1 MPAAQSDPV
10 KGEVATRTLSASR
23 RVQLD
28 MNSAFNYPFWNALAL
43 ARDGPEPLYDQIAGQ
58 LRAMVVAGAIPRGA
72 RLPPQRKLSDELDVS
87 RSTIVLAYARLKN
100 EGYAHGRTGAGTY
113 IETDLPED
121 LHRRLDAPAPAGPP
135 RQPRILARRGSALMG
150 LPLPSERELGYDL
163 SPLLPAL
170 DELPFS
176 DIRRSTAEYWGSE
189 PWPQFSFSERLGLP
203 ALRQQIAKYLG
214 EYEGV
219 PCAAEQIAV
228 VASTTQAF
236 ILLAQLL
243 LDPGDGVIV
252 EDPGYPT
259 RVAALVANGARVLP
273 HPVDHDGLCVDRFSA
288 ETETARMV
296 IASPTNQFPYGST
309 MPMAR
314 RLALLAWA
322 RARDAWVI
330 EYDYSSPIGINR
342 QPLASLLS
350 LDTDQRV
357 IFIGNINRIFSPS
370 LGLTYLVL
378 PPDLVELFYRAKLVF
393 SCYLPPPLQQMVA
406 DIMGRGVLA
415 RHVRRMRLL
424 YRERA
429 AILVGALHEALSD
442 RLVIPEVTAGLHLT
456 AHARGPLSDRA
467 ITDAARQRGIDVPA
481 LSRYR
486 LQSQEA
492 TGFIFGFGNT
502 APERISPAV
511 RRFAEVVAA
520 T

>member
-1 MPAAQSDPV
+1 M
-10 KGEVATRTLSASR
+10 TAS
-23 RVQLD
+23 
-28 MNSAFNYPFWNALAL
+28 FNYPFWNTIALAPN
-43 ARDGPEPLYDQIAGQ
+43 GPEPLYDQIAGQ
-58 LRAMVVAGAIPRGA
+58 LRMLVVAGAIPRGV
-72 RLPPQRKLSDELDVS
+72 RLPPTRKLSDELGVS

-100 EGYAHGRTGAGTY
+100 EGYANGRTGAGTY
-113 IETDLPED
+113 IEKDLPED
-121 LHRRLDAPAPAGPP
+121 LHRRTGEPPPPAPL
-135 RQPRILARRGSALMG
+135 RQPRLLAARGRALMG
-150 LPLPSERELGYDL
+150 QSLPSERELGYDL

-170 DELPFS
+170 DELPFA

-219 PCAAEQIAV
+219 PCRPEQIAV

-243 LDPGDGVIV
+243 LDPGDGVVI

-259 RVAALVANGARVLP
+259 RTAAMAANGARILP
-273 HPVDHDGLCVDRFSA
+273 QRVDQEGLCVDRFGP
-288 ETETARMV
+288 ETQAARMV

-309 MPMAR
+309 MSMER

-322 RARDAWVI
+322 RDRSAWVI

-342 QPLASLLS
+342 QPLPSLLS
-350 LDTDQRV
+350 LDADQRV

-415 RHVRRMRLL
+415 KHVRRMRLI

-429 AILVGALHEALSD
+429 SILVDALRQALGD
-442 RLVIPEVTAGLHLT
+442 RLLIPDVTAGLHLT
-456 AHARGPLSDRA
+456 AHALGPLDDA
-467 ITDAARQRGIDVPA
+467 AVTDAARQRGIDAPA

-486 LQSQEA
+486 LQDKTA
-492 TGFIFGFGNT
+492 KGFVFGFGNT
-502 APERISPAV
+502 APERIAPAV
-511 RRFAEVVAA
+511 RRFAEVMAA
-520 T
+520 TQG

>member
-1 MPAAQSDPV
+1 MN
-10 KGEVATRTLSASR
+10 AS
-23 RVQLD
+23 
-28 MNSAFNYPFWNALAL
+28 FNYPFWNTIALAP
-43 ARDGPEPLYDQIAGQ
+43 DGPEPLYDQIAGQ
-58 LRAMVVAGAIPRGA
+58 IRALVVDGAIPRGMH
-72 RLPPQRKLSDELDVS
+72 LPPSRKLADELGVS
-87 RSTIVLAYARLKN
+87 RSTIVLAYNRLKN

-113 IETDLPED
+113 IEKDLPED
-121 LHRRLDAPAPAGPP
+121 MHRRIGEPSPAPQPP
-135 RQPRILARRGSALMG
+135 PQPRVLAARGCALMG

-170 DELPFS
+170 DELPFA
-176 DIRRSTAEYWGSE
+176 DISRSTAEYWGSE
-189 PWPQFSFSERLGLP
+189 PWPQFNFSERLGLP

-219 PCAAEQIAV
+219 PCRPEQIAV

-243 LDPGDGVIV
+243 LDPGDGVVI

-259 RVAALVANGARVLP
+259 RTAAMVANGARILP
-273 HPVDHDGLCVDRFSA
+273 QRVDLEGLCVDRFGP
-288 ETETARMV
+288 ETHDARMV

-309 MPMAR
+309 MSMER
-314 RLALLAWA
+314 RLSLLAWA
-322 RARDAWVI
+322 RARNAWVI

-350 LDTDQRV
+350 LDADQRV

-415 RHVRRMRLL
+415 KHVRRMRLI

-429 AILVGALHEALSD
+429 TILVDALRQALSD
-442 RLVIPEVTAGLHLT
+442 RLLIPDVTAGLHLT
-456 AHARGPLSDRA
+456 AHALGPLDDA
-467 ITDAARQRGIDVPA
+467 AVTNAARQRGIDAPA

-486 LQSQEA
+486 LQDRTA
-492 TGFIFGFGNT
+492 TGFVFGFGNT
-502 APERISPAV
+502 VPERITPAV
-511 RRFAEVVAA
+511 RRFAEIMAA
-520 T
+520 A